1 MDSCYYGNVDAF
13 MPPPSSS
20 PSAMFHLFFFLS
32 LEQTLKYF
40 FQNIDSHNIKQRYN
54 KRK

>member
-13 MPPPSSS
+13 MPPP
-20 PSAMFHLFFFLS
+20 PPPPVQCFTFFFLS

-40 FQNIDSHNIKQRYN
+40 FQNIDSHNIKQHYN